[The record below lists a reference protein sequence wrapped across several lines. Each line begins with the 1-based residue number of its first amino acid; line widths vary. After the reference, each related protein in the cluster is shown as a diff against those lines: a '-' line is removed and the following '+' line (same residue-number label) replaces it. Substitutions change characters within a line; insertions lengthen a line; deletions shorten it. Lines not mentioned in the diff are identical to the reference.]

1 MQPLQLCCGAL
12 LQEQGCQPGAR
23 EAPQCGWCRGKP
35 FFLILSEPQR
45 FDRSSRDS
53 GAVRG
58 VQADFRGGSSRGGL
72 RSRAAMATSAKSA
85 ALEAGA
91 AASDLADQTKQE
103 LEKGAK
109 MAVGAASDMSHQAA
123 DAGVAVAEDVWE
135 KLARRREE
143 IRRGHKLGFCL
154 SYGFMFWWVCV
165 IAFII
170 WILIAKD
177 RSFVFPAGS
186 VDRERCF
193 SEMKHYEEIE
203 RVQWE
208 PSTTSCL
215 QAQQNLWE
223 QFTVIGL
230 GLTESADL
238 NTKDRKVLYETC
250 MESGPEPAQEPGAL
264 VAQPQPVPQP
274 ETEGDAEE
282 PCSSCV
288 CKKMAR
294 IGRALVPKID
304 CSLPTVLVRAS
315 CF

>member
-1 MQPLQLCCGAL
+1 
-12 LQEQGCQPGAR
+12 
-23 EAPQCGWCRGKP
+23 
-35 FFLILSEPQR
+35 
-45 FDRSSRDS
+45 
-53 GAVRG
+53 
-58 VQADFRGGSSRGGL
+58 
-72 RSRAAMATSAKSA
+72 
-85 ALEAGA
+85 
-91 AASDLADQTKQE
+91 
-103 LEKGAK
+103 
-109 MAVGAASDMSHQAA
+109 
-123 DAGVAVAEDVWE
+123 
-135 KLARRREE
+135 
-143 IRRGHKLGFCL
+143 
-154 SYGFMFWWVCV
+154 
-165 IAFII
+165 
-170 WILIAKD
+170 
-177 RSFVFPAGS
+177 
-186 VDRERCF
+186 
-193 SEMKHYEEIE
+193 MKHYEEIE

-238 NTKDRKVLYETC
+238 NKKDRKVLYETC

-264 VAQPQPVPQP
+264 VAQPQPEPQP